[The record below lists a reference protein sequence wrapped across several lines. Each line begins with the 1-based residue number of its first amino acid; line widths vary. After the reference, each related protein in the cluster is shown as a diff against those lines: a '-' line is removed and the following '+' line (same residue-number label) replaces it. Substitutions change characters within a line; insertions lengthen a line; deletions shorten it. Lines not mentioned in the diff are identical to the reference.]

1 MSKELLI
8 NLKGN
13 LLKTYQERLEECN
26 GDILDGGLV
35 VYRSILG
42 LIDHNVKNGTTEG
55 MLGVLEHQLEGMKQ
69 VQDTYKS
76 MGIETSDTDTMLS
89 AIKEIQEEID
99 KLT

>member
-42 LIDHNVKNGTTEG
+42 LIDHNVKNETTEG

-76 MGIETSDTDTMLS
+76 MGIETSDTGTMLS

>member
-42 LIDHNVKNGTTEG
+42 LIDHNVKNETTEG
-55 MLGVLEHQLEGMKQ
+55 MLGVLEHQLEGIKQ

-76 MGIETSDTDTMLS
+76 MGIETSDTGTMLS